1 MSALTLNTLQWSSGL
16 SLICFV
22 VLWIVASSIRKV
34 HIIDVFWGLS
44 FQIHLGCALYFAVE
58 ITAETATLSLLIFL
72 WGLRLAVHLAPRIR
86 HEEDRRYKEM
96 RTDKT
101 TRYFV
106 IWSLFAI
113 FGLQWLLSSGL
124 SLPFVTALMDP
135 QTESMLPM
143 FGLGVTAV
151 GLVYEAVADEQL
163 KRFLKRRSD
172 AGEVCNHGLWRLS
185 RHPNYFGELVFW
197 WGMWLTV
204 IGLGAG
210 LVTIYAPLTMTFLL
224 LKVSG
229 VERMELGHW
238 ENRPK
243 FQDYRQTTNAIVP
256 SLAKF
261 FES

>member
-1 MSALTLNTLQWSSGL
+1 
-16 SLICFV
+16 
-22 VLWIVASSIRKV
+22 
-34 HIIDVFWGLS
+34 
-44 FQIHLGCALYFAVE
+44 
-58 ITAETATLSLLIFL
+58 
-72 WGLRLAVHLAPRIR
+72 
-86 HEEDRRYKEM
+86 
-96 RTDKT
+96 
-101 TRYFV
+101 
-106 IWSLFAI
+106 
-113 FGLQWLLSSGL
+113 
-124 SLPFVTALMDP
+124 
-135 QTESMLPM
+135 M

-163 KRFLKRRSD
+163 KRLLKDDPTLATFVITVS
-172 AGEVCNHGLWRLS
+172 RLS
-185 RHPNYFGELVFW
+185 CHPNYFGELVFW

-261 FES
+261 FEKLNLIVYDFFTAVVLF